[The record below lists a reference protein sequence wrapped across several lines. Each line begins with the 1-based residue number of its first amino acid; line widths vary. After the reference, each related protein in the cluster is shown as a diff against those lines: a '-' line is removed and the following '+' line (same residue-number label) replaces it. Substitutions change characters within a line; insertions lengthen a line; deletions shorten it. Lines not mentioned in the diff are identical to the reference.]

1 MSSVILL
8 IHRSESAR
16 NFIRHVL
23 VQSNYLVLC
32 AASADEALRV
42 LNNEAGDATPDLL
55 LAGCTVIPELL
66 DSPLRR
72 HFPLHRP
79 LPLLVLDDEPG
90 VTLPESL
97 QRTAPEPQSLL
108 LRARQLLHKAPSPEE
123 IIEHEGLRI
132 DPSRQQAW
140 AGHLQLELT
149 PLTFR
154 LMHLLASHPGR
165 LFSRQQL
172 LDRVWNDHGYVE
184 ERTVDVHIY
193 RLRGQLARLG
203 LGHLIESVRGSGY
216 RVAAMKPARH
226 PVHTGQLRFAS

>member
-8 IHRSESAR
+8 IHRNASAR

-23 VQSNYLVLC
+23 IQSNYLVLS
-32 AASADEALRV
+32 AASADEALLV
-42 LNNEAGDATPDLL
+42 LNNEAGDASPDLVL
-55 LAGCTVIPELL
+55 VGSTAIPELL

-79 LPLLVLDDEPG
+79 LPLLALDDEPDI
-90 VTLPESL
+90 TLPESL
-97 QRTAPEPQSLL
+97 QRTAPEPQLLL
-108 LRARQLLHKAPSPEE
+108 LRARQLLHKTPSSEE

-140 AGHLQLELT
+140 AGHLHLELT
-149 PLTFR
+149 PLMFR
-154 LMHLLASHPGR
+154 LLHLLASHPGR

-184 ERTVDVHIY
+184 ERTVDVHVY

-216 RVAAMKPARH
+216 RVAALKPVRKPAQS
-226 PVHTGQLRFAS
+226 GQLRFAS

>member
-1 MSSVILL
+1 MSNVILL
-8 IHRSESAR
+8 IHRSASAR
-16 NFIRHVL
+16 NFISHVL
-23 VQSNYLVLC
+23 IQSNYLVLS
-32 AASADEALRV
+32 AASADEALLV
-42 LNNEAGDATPDLL
+42 LNNEAGDATPDLV
-55 LAGCTVIPELL
+55 LAGGTATPALL

-72 HFPLHRP
+72 HFPQHRP
-79 LPLLVLDDEPG
+79 LPLLVLDDEPDI
-90 VTLPESL
+90 TLPESI

-108 LRARQLLHKAPSPEE
+108 LRVRQLLHKTPAPEA

-140 AGHLQLELT
+140 VGHLHLELT
-149 PLTFR
+149 PLAFR
-154 LMHLLASHPGR
+154 LIHLLASQPGR

-193 RLRGQLARLG
+193 RLRGQLARFG

-216 RVAAMKPARH
+216 RVAVVKPARKTGH
-226 PVHTGQLRFAS
+226 SGQLRFAS